1 MKQWTDEFEW
11 ESEAQEKGVL
21 ALVQYLKK
29 FGRTALSAPSL
40 LDLVAAWF
48 IQKDHESNEWWSDT
62 IGNQVN
68 SLRSDLKIA
77 HDEIRELK
85 AVVRKLDENLKEV
98 ASGRSK

>member
-21 ALVQYLKK
+21 TLVQYLKK